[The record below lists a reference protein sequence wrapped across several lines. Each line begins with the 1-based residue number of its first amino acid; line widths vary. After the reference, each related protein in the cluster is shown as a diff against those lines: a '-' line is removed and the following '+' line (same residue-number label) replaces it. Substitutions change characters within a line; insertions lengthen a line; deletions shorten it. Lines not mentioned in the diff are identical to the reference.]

1 MTFGP
6 HARRANLLLAGSLLA
21 FTAACSRGR
30 YAPADFHLPPDG
42 DAERGKAAFV
52 ALECNTCH
60 RVSGVDLPA
69 PTVQPPVPVELGG
82 EVIHRLSDAYL
93 ATSMMHPSFEL
104 APYPKAQITSGGRS
118 RMPAYTD
125 RMTVRQMTDIVAFL
139 QDHYTVARD
148 RQEDIT
154 H

>member
-1 MTFGP
+1 MTFGL
-6 HARRANLLLAGSLLA
+6 HARGAKSLLVASLLA

-42 DAERGKAAFV
+42 NADRGKEAFV

-60 RVSGVDLPA
+60 RVSGVALPA

-139 QDHYTVARD
+139 QEHYSVARD
-148 RQEDIT
+148 RQADIT

>member
-1 MTFGP
+1 MRNRP
-6 HARRANLLLAGSLLA
+6 KLLFVASLLA
-21 FTAACSRGR
+21 LSAACSRGR

-52 ALECNTCH
+52 ALECSTCH
-60 RVSGVDLPA
+60 RVSGVNLPP

-139 QDHYTVARD
+139 QEHYTVAQNR
-148 RQEDIT
+148 
-154 H
+154 